1 MMKMIFSAKAQEN
14 IEAAEILF
22 ENQKYNASASRA
34 YYAAFHAA
42 IAALKNAGFSIDKI
56 SHESLQAKFNG
67 ELIRKRKVYPSRF
80 KSYLLDLQSVRLAA
94 DYKSIFVSKKV
105 AGRQNKKAREYF
117 EAIQQE
123 INK

>member
-1 MMKMIFSAKAQEN
+1 MMKMIFSTKAQEN

-22 ENQKYNASASRA
+22 ENQKYNASANRA

-42 IAALKNAGFSIDKI
+42 IAALTNAGIPIDRI

-105 AGRQNKKAREYF
+105 AARQNKKAREYF
-117 EAIQQE
+117 EAIQKE
-123 INK
+123 INQ

>member
-1 MMKMIFSAKAQEN
+1 MAMTFSAKAQEN

-42 IAALKNAGFSIDKI
+42 IAALANAGIPIDRI

-67 ELIRKRKVYPSRF
+67 ELIKKRKIYPSRF

-105 AGRQNKKAREYF
+105 AARQNKKAREYF